1 MHKGAF
7 ERSSSAV
14 PAARSRAGVV
24 SATLATPRAD
34 APMTAAERKA
44 DRKANPPLAMITLTV
59 MLGLIMAI
67 IDASIVNVALNDMA
81 GSLGSSID
89 EIGWV
94 ATGYI
99 LANVIVM
106 PLNGWLT
113 ARFGRRNFYAA
124 CIVIFT
130 LASLLCGTATNV
142 WQLVFYRV
150 IQGFGGGALQ
160 PTAQAILFESYP
172 PEKRAG
178 AMAIFGLG
186 AMVGP
191 AIGPTLGGIIVDNY
205 SWPLIFYINI
215 PIGIVA
221 FLMTLAYIR
230 DPVYLKRDRS
240 PIDYMGLGLL
250 TAGLASLQYVLERG
264 QREDWFSSS
273 TIVVLTV
280 VAVVALTIFCFK
292 EWYDPRP
299 LVDLKV
305 FKSRAFSAG
314 SVIGIVSGF
323 GLFGTALIIPLFLQ
337 NVLGFTATETGFAL
351 LPGALATAV
360 SMPIA
365 SRLVAKI
372 DGRGII
378 AFGLLLFAVSTWWM
392 GGINQDSGYWDV
404 FWPRAAQGFALGFL
418 FVPLTTAALGDVVRE
433 KMANA
438 TGIYTLVR
446 QLGGSLGIAIL
457 QFLQTRFA
465 DNAYAGLAGGVTSS
479 NPADSHFL
487 HDLHGTAA
495 QLYNLVLLN
504 ATVISYDMVL
514 RLCSIVFVISIPLVL
529 LLKWQR
535 APGAGPAAAAVVE

>member
-1 MHKGAF
+1 
-7 ERSSSAV
+7 
-14 PAARSRAGVV
+14 
-24 SATLATPRAD
+24 
-34 APMTAAERKA
+34 
-44 DRKANPPLAMITLTV
+44 MITLTV

-81 GSLGSSID
+81 GNLGSSVD

-99 LANVIVM
+99 LANVVVM

-124 CIVIFT
+124 CVAIFT
-130 LASLLCGTATNV
+130 VASFLCGTATSV

-150 IQGFGGGALQ
+150 LQGLGGGALQ

-172 PEKRAG
+172 REKRAG

-191 AIGPTLGGIIVDNY
+191 ALGPTLGGIIVDNY

-221 FLMTLAYIR
+221 FLMTLAFIR
-230 DPVYLKRDRS
+230 DPAYIERDRS
-240 PIDYMGLGLL
+240 PIDYVGLGLL
-250 TAGLASLQYVLERG
+250 TAGVASLQYVLERG
-264 QREDWFSSS
+264 QREDWFSSP
-273 TIVVLTV
+273 TIDVL
-280 VAVVALTIFCFK
+280 AVVAAVSLVTFCFK
-292 EWYDPRP
+292 EWYDARP
-299 LVDLKV
+299 LVDLRV

-314 SVIGIVSGF
+314 SVIGVVTGF
-323 GLFGTALIIPLFLQ
+323 GLFGTALVIPLFLQ

-360 SMPIA
+360 SMPLA

-372 DGRGII
+372 DGRAII
-378 AFGLLLFAVSTWWM
+378 AFGMAVFAASTWWM
-392 GGINQDSGYWDV
+392 GGINQSSGYWDV
-404 FWPRAAQGFALGFL
+404 FWPRALQGFALGFL
-418 FVPLTTAALGDVVRE
+418 FVPLTTAALGDIVRE
-433 KMANA
+433 KMSNA

-457 QFLQTRFA
+457 QLLQTRNQ
-465 DNAYAGLAGGVTSS
+465 DNAYAVLASGVTAA
-479 NPADSHFL
+479 NPNVDRFL
-487 HDLHGTAA
+487 RDLHGSAA
-495 QLYNLVLLN
+495 QLYSMVMLN
-504 ATVISYDMVL
+504 ATVISYDAVL
-514 RLCSIVFVISIPLVL
+514 RICSIVFLATIPMVA
-529 LLKWQR
+529 LLKWR
-535 APGAGPAAAAVVE
+535 RGPAAQPGKPAGEPATVGE